1 MCRGD
6 IVTAG
11 DLDFL
16 TAAPGPDAENSDGD
30 GQLSTAVERLE
41 RRLIAEALKESKGN
55 RAGAARRLGIH
66 RQLLHA
72 KAEKYGLGKRR
83 DAD

>member
-1 MCRGD
+1 MH
-6 IVTAG
+6 I
-11 DLDFL
+11 L
-16 TAAPGPDAENSDGD
+16 TTSPGPDAEDDGGD
-30 GQLSTAVERLE
+30 GQLSPAVEKLE
-41 RRLIAEALKESKGN
+41 RRLIAEALTESKGN

-83 DAD
+83 DVD